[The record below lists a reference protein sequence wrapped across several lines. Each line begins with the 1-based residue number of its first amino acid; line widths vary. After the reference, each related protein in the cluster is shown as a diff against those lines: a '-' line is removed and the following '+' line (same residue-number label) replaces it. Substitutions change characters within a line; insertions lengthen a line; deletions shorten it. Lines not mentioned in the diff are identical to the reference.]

1 MTNSLFRTPLSLIC
15 VLSGSL
21 MGQDVSSL
29 NRPKP
34 PENAADVNSL
44 LGAARLGKQATDGY
58 WIENA
63 PLNEVFQFLAHE
75 AGLQFFYNN
84 DLTSEQYNVTGHLRT
99 DDPLRQMEELAVIY
113 GLSLHRQQS
122 TLSLMNEAQMGKL
135 PVEVMSYQLKYLRGA
150 PLIRDSAVASGPSSD
165 SGDGGGGEADSGAAP
180 GSVQSDFEKLKAI
193 IRPMLTRDVGQ
204 IEFEEKTNTLL
215 VTDNSIR
222 LERVRKLLEQIDK
235 AKPQIMINVRVLR
248 VTRAN
253 GRQVGVD
260 WSRSLG
266 VNGVPVTSHQ
276 SLNALFNLPDVS
288 TVTRSG
294 SLSAPLDS
302 IERVNQLGAG
312 LVFDNLQ
319 AQAILRALESANLAT
334 QEACPTIITEDNE
347 QGIISIVDRYPII
360 TSNITNT
367 AAGQNVTDVVRYK
380 IDLQDPNPAAEP
392 EKSREIGVTLT
403 VTPTLLPDGTV
414 RMKLR
419 PRVAKIVE
427 LVAGRGT
434 NVFPRVSESTVEAVS
449 RIPAG
454 QSLFLGGFLDYS
466 SSQGKNKVPVVGSIP
481 LIGKLFS
488 SNSKTL
494 DQVSLVFVITPYVYY
509 ASDPGMM
516 SEVNWQ
522 MREFSGMQPDQ
533 VQDVDIELP
542 GSKPGSST
550 HVPTIKGDNAA
561 GPPPKRSWM
570 QRLFQKRERPNA
582 LSQP

>member
-1 MTNSLFRTPLSLIC
+1 
-15 VLSGSL
+15 
-21 MGQDVSSL
+21 
-29 NRPKP
+29 
-34 PENAADVNSL
+34 
-44 LGAARLGKQATDGY
+44 
-58 WIENA
+58 
-63 PLNEVFQFLAHE
+63 
-75 AGLQFFYNN
+75 
-84 DLTSEQYNVTGHLRT
+84 VTGGVVR
-99 DDPLRQMEELAVIY
+99 
-113 GLSLHRQQS
+113 
-122 TLSLMNEAQMGKL
+122 
-135 PVEVMSYQLKYLRGA
+135 
-150 PLIRDSAVASGPSSD
+150 
-165 SGDGGGGEADSGAAP
+165 
-180 GSVQSDFEKLKAI
+180 SDFEKLKSI
-193 IRPMLTRDVGQ
+193 IRPMLTPQKGQ

-215 VTDNSIR
+215 VTDNTIR

-248 VTRAN
+248 ITRSQ

-266 VNGVPVTSHQ
+266 TNGVPITTQQ
-276 SLNALFNLPDVS
+276 SLNALFNLPDVN

-294 SLSAPLDS
+294 TTAAPVDTLSRINDVGS
-302 IERVNQLGAG
+302 G
-312 LVFDNLQ
+312 LVFSDLQ

-367 AAGQNVTDVVRYK
+367 AAGQNVTDLVRYK

-403 VTPTLLPDGTV
+403 VTPTVLPDGTV

-466 SSQGKNKVPVVGSIP
+466 SNSGNNKIPLIGSIP

-488 SNSKTL
+488 SNNKAL
-494 DQVSLVFVITPYVYY
+494 DQVSLVFVITPQVYY
-509 ASDPGMM
+509 ASELTAMPDINRR
-516 SEVNWQ
+516 V
-522 MREFSGMQPDQ
+522 REFSGVQMQDMEMIDGQ
-533 VQDVDIELP
+533 IFNGV
-542 GSKPGSST
+542 SKDKKSDEHT
-550 HVPTIKGDNAA
+550 KKQTNQNKEQ
-561 GPPPKRSWM
+561 KRSWL
-570 QRLFQKRERPNA
+570 QRIFEKKQGVKE
-582 LSQP
+582 

>member
-1 MTNSLFRTPLSLIC
+1 MKSSFFLALFFHGCFLCRQA
-15 VLSGSL
+15 VA
-21 MGQDVSSL
+21 QDLLPSQRPNPAGVS
-29 NRPKP
+29 
-34 PENAADVNSL
+34 DVNQL
-44 LGAARLGKQATDGY
+44 LAAAKSSKQINDGY
-58 WIENA
+58 WIEKA
-63 PLNEVFQFLAHE
+63 PINEVFQFLAHE

-84 DLTSEQYNVTGHLRT
+84 ELNDDEYNVTGHLRT
-99 DDPLRQMEELAVIY
+99 DDPLAQMEELAVIF
-113 GLSLHRQQS
+113 GLSLHQQQS
-122 TLSLMNEAQMGKL
+122 TLTLMNEVQMAKL
-135 PVEVMSYQLKYLRGA
+135 PMEVMSYQLKYLRGA
-150 PLIRDSAVASGPSSD
+150 PLIRDTITAGETGASSD
-165 SGDGGGGEADSGAAP
+165 GDGGSASADSAGGGTGGA
-180 GSVQSDFEKLKAI
+180 VRSDFEKLKSI
-193 IRPMLTRDVGQ
+193 IRPMLTPQKGQ

-215 VTDNSIR
+215 VTDNTIR
-222 LERVRKLLEQIDK
+222 LERIRKLLEQIDK

-248 VTRAN
+248 ITRSQ

-266 VNGVPVTSHQ
+266 TNGVPITTQQ
-276 SLNALFNLPDVS
+276 SLNALFNLPDVN

-294 SLSAPLDS
+294 TTAAPVDS
-302 IERVNQLGAG
+302 VSRINDIGSG
-312 LVFDNLQ
+312 LVFSDFQ

-367 AAGQNVTDVVRYK
+367 AAGQNVTDLVRYK

-403 VTPTLLPDGTV
+403 VTPTVLPDGTV

-466 SSQGKNKVPVVGSIP
+466 SNSGNNKVPLIGSIP

-488 SNSKTL
+488 SNNKAL
-494 DQVSLVFVITPYVYY
+494 DQVSLVFVITPQVYY
-509 ASDPGMM
+509 ASELTAMPDINRR
-516 SEVNWQ
+516 V
-522 MREFSGMQPDQ
+522 REFSGVQMQDMEMIDGQ
-533 VQDVDIELP
+533 IFNGV
-542 GSKPGSST
+542 SKNKKKDDGGKREANQNK
-550 HVPTIKGDNAA
+550 HQ
-561 GPPPKRSWM
+561 KRSWL
-570 QRLFQKRERPNA
+570 QRIFDKKEAARE
-582 LSQP
+582 

>member
-1 MTNSLFRTPLSLIC
+1 MKSNFYLALFFNVCFWCRLVVAQELPPSQRPNP
-15 VLSGSL
+15 SAG
-21 MGQDVSSL
+21 VS
-29 NRPKP
+29 
-34 PENAADVNSL
+34 DVNKL
-44 LGAARLGKQATDGY
+44 LAAAKSSKQIDDGY
-58 WIENA
+58 WIEKA
-63 PLNEVFQFLAHE
+63 PINEVFQFLAHE

-84 DLTSEQYNVTGHLRT
+84 ELNDVEYNVTGHLRT
-99 DDPLRQMEELAVIY
+99 NDPLAQMEELAVIF
-113 GLSLHRQQS
+113 GLSLHQQQS
-122 TLSLMNEAQMGKL
+122 TLTLMNEAQMAKL
-135 PVEVMSYQLKYLRGA
+135 PMEVMSYQLKYLRGA
-150 PLIRDSAVASGPSSD
+150 PLIRDTTATGESATSSD
-165 SGDGGGGEADSGAAP
+165 SEGGSTSSDSAGGVTG
-180 GSVQSDFEKLKAI
+180 GVVRSDFEKLKSI
-193 IRPMLTRDVGQ
+193 IRPMLTPQKGQ

-215 VTDNSIR
+215 VTDNTIR

-248 VTRAN
+248 ITRSQ

-266 VNGVPVTSHQ
+266 TNGVPITTQQ
-276 SLNALFNLPDVS
+276 SLNALFNLPDVN

-294 SLSAPLDS
+294 TTAAPVDALSRINDVGS
-302 IERVNQLGAG
+302 G
-312 LVFDNLQ
+312 LVFSDLQ

-367 AAGQNVTDVVRYK
+367 AAGQNVTDLVRYK

-403 VTPTLLPDGTV
+403 VTPTVLPDGTV

-466 SSQGKNKVPVVGSIP
+466 SNSGNNKIPLIGSIP

-488 SNSKTL
+488 SNNKAL
-494 DQVSLVFVITPYVYY
+494 DQVSLVFVITPQVYY
-509 ASDPGMM
+509 ASELTAMPDINRR
-516 SEVNWQ
+516 V
-522 MREFSGMQPDQ
+522 REFSGVQMQDMEMIDGQ
-533 VQDVDIELP
+533 IFNGVSRDKKSDEHTKKQTNQNKEQ
-542 GSKPGSST
+542 
-550 HVPTIKGDNAA
+550 
-561 GPPPKRSWM
+561 KRSWL
-570 QRLFQKRERPNA
+570 QRIFEKKQGVKE
-582 LSQP
+582 

>member
-1 MTNSLFRTPLSLIC
+1 
-15 VLSGSL
+15 
-21 MGQDVSSL
+21 MGQEAL
-29 NRPKP
+29 PLAKPKP
-34 PENAADVNSL
+34 AENAADVNSL
-44 LGAARLGKQATDGY
+44 LSAARSGKQATDGY

-63 PLNEVFQFLAHE
+63 HLNEVFQFLAHE

-84 DLTSEQYNVTGHLRT
+84 ELTSEQYNVTGHLRT

-150 PLIRDSAVASGPSSD
+150 PLIRDSAVASGSSSD
-165 SGDGGGGEADSGAAP
+165 SGDGGGEADSGAASGP
-180 GSVQSDFEKLKAI
+180 VQSDFEKLKAI

-248 VTRAN
+248 ITRVN
-253 GRQVGVD
+253 GRHVGVD

-266 VNGVPVTSHQ
+266 ANGVPVTSHQ
-276 SLNALFNLPDVS
+276 SLNALFNLPDVNK
-288 TVTRSG
+288 VTRSG

-302 IERVNQLGAG
+302 IDRVNQLGAG

-360 TSNITNT
+360 TSNIVNT
-367 AAGQNVTDVVRYK
+367 AAGQNVTDLVRYK
-380 IDLQDPNPAAEP
+380 IDLQDPDPSAEP

-466 SSQGKNKVPVVGSIP
+466 SSQGNNKVPVVGSIP

-488 SNSKTL
+488 SNNQTL

-509 ASDPGMM
+509 ASDPEMM

-533 VQDVDIELP
+533 VQDIDIEIP
-542 GSKPGSST
+542 ASKPSRNAP
-550 HVPTIKGDNAA
+550 VPTIKKDNAA
-561 GPPPKRSWM
+561 GPSLKQSWM
-570 QRLFQKRERPNA
+570 SRLFQKRERPNA

>member
-1 MTNSLFRTPLSLIC
+1 MKSNFYLALFFNVCFWCRLVVAQELPPSQRPNP
-15 VLSGSL
+15 SAG
-21 MGQDVSSL
+21 VS
-29 NRPKP
+29 
-34 PENAADVNSL
+34 DVNKL
-44 LGAARLGKQATDGY
+44 LAAAKSSKQIDDGY
-58 WIENA
+58 WIEKA
-63 PLNEVFQFLAHE
+63 PINEVFQFLAHE

-84 DLTSEQYNVTGHLRT
+84 ELNDAEYNVTGHLRT
-99 DDPLRQMEELAVIY
+99 NDPLAQMEELAVIF
-113 GLSLHRQQS
+113 GLSLHQQQS
-122 TLSLMNEAQMGKL
+122 TLTLMNEAQMAKL
-135 PVEVMSYQLKYLRGA
+135 PMEVMSYQLKYLRGA
-150 PLIRDSAVASGPSSD
+150 PLIRDTTATGESATSSD
-165 SGDGGGGEADSGAAP
+165 SEGGSTSSDSAGGVTG
-180 GSVQSDFEKLKAI
+180 GVVRSDFEKLKSI
-193 IRPMLTRDVGQ
+193 IRPMLTPQKGQ

-215 VTDNSIR
+215 VTDNTIR

-248 VTRAN
+248 ITRSQ

-266 VNGVPVTSHQ
+266 TNGVPITTQQ
-276 SLNALFNLPDVS
+276 SLNALFNLPDVN

-294 SLSAPLDS
+294 TTAAPVDTLSRINDVGS
-302 IERVNQLGAG
+302 G
-312 LVFDNLQ
+312 LVFSDLQ

-367 AAGQNVTDVVRYK
+367 AAGQNVTDLVRYK

-403 VTPTLLPDGTV
+403 VTPTVLPDGTV

-466 SSQGKNKVPVVGSIP
+466 SNSGNNKIPLIGSIP

-488 SNSKTL
+488 SNNKAL
-494 DQVSLVFVITPYVYY
+494 DQVSLVFVITPQVYY
-509 ASDPGMM
+509 ASELTAMPDINRR
-516 SEVNWQ
+516 V
-522 MREFSGMQPDQ
+522 REFSGVQMQDMEMIDGQ
-533 VQDVDIELP
+533 IFNGVSRDKKSDEHTKKQTNQNKEQ
-542 GSKPGSST
+542 
-550 HVPTIKGDNAA
+550 
-561 GPPPKRSWM
+561 KRSWL
-570 QRLFQKRERPNA
+570 QRIFEKKQGVKE
-582 LSQP
+582 

>member
-1 MTNSLFRTPLSLIC
+1 
-15 VLSGSL
+15 
-21 MGQDVSSL
+21 
-29 NRPKP
+29 
-34 PENAADVNSL
+34 
-44 LGAARLGKQATDGY
+44 
-58 WIENA
+58 
-63 PLNEVFQFLAHE
+63 
-75 AGLQFFYNN
+75 
-84 DLTSEQYNVTGHLRT
+84 
-99 DDPLRQMEELAVIY
+99 MEELAVIF
-113 GLSLHRQQS
+113 GLSLHQQQS
-122 TLSLMNEAQMGKL
+122 TLTLMNEAQMAKL
-135 PVEVMSYQLKYLRGA
+135 PMEVMSYQLKYLRGA
-150 PLIRDSAVASGPSSD
+150 PLIRDTTATGESATSSD
-165 SGDGGGGEADSGAAP
+165 SEGGSTSSDSAGGVTG
-180 GSVQSDFEKLKAI
+180 GVVRSDFEKLKSI
-193 IRPMLTRDVGQ
+193 IRPMLTPQKGQ

-215 VTDNSIR
+215 VTDNTIR

-248 VTRAN
+248 ITRSQ

-266 VNGVPVTSHQ
+266 TNGVPITTQQ
-276 SLNALFNLPDVS
+276 SLNALFNLPDVN

-294 SLSAPLDS
+294 TTAAPVDTLSRINDVGS
-302 IERVNQLGAG
+302 G
-312 LVFDNLQ
+312 LVFSDLQ

-367 AAGQNVTDVVRYK
+367 AAGQNVTDLVRYK

-403 VTPTLLPDGTV
+403 VTPTVLPDGTV

-466 SSQGKNKVPVVGSIP
+466 SNSGNNKIPLIGSIP

-488 SNSKTL
+488 SNNKAL
-494 DQVSLVFVITPYVYY
+494 DQVSLVFVITPQVYY
-509 ASDPGMM
+509 ASELTAMPDINRR
-516 SEVNWQ
+516 V
-522 MREFSGMQPDQ
+522 REFSGVQMQDMEMIDGQ
-533 VQDVDIELP
+533 IFNGV
-542 GSKPGSST
+542 SKDKKSDEHT
-550 HVPTIKGDNAA
+550 TNQTNQNKEQ
-561 GPPPKRSWM
+561 KRSWL
-570 QRLFQKRERPNA
+570 QRIFEKKQGVKE
-582 LSQP
+582 